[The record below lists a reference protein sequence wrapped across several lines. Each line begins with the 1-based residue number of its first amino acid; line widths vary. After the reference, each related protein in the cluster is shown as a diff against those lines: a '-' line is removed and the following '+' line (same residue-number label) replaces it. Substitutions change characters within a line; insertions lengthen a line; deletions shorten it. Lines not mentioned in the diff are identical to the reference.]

1 MKRKTLFFFIATI
14 CPILLFS
21 APSSFAENHKTKPVV
36 AVDIGHTKTKPG
48 AVSATG
54 IGEYFFNETIGRKLT
69 QRLKEQGDYEPF
81 LVNAGGNL
89 GLRKR
94 TDIANRKKA
103 ELFISIHH
111 DSVQPVYLSQ
121 WSYNGRPY
129 SYCDRYE
136 GFSIFYSGKNARQQ
150 ASLAFG
156 EILGEKMLTA
166 GFNPT
171 LHHSEPVK
179 GESRELVDRYR
190 GIYRV
195 DNWYVLHHAKMPAV
209 ILECGIIV
217 NRQEEKKLKDP
228 AYQDKIVTAL
238 LHAIDEYFR

>member
-1 MKRKTLFFFIATI
+1 MKRKTLFFLIASI
-14 CPILLFS
+14 CLILPFS
-21 APSSFAENHKTKPVV
+21 PTSSFAEKHKTKPVV

-54 IGEYFFNETIGRKLT
+54 IGEYFFNEAIGRKLT
-69 QRLKEQGDYEPF
+69 QRLRDQGNYEPL
-81 LVNAGGNL
+81 LVNNSGNL
-89 GLRKR
+89 SLQKR
-94 TDIANRKKA
+94 ADTANRRKA
-103 ELFISIHH
+103 DLYISIHH

-121 WSYNGRPY
+121 WSYNGKQY

-136 GFSIFYSGKNARQQ
+136 GFSIFYSGKNARPQ

-195 DNWYVLHHAKMPAV
+195 DNWYVLHHTKMPAV

-228 AYQDKIVTAL
+228 AYQDKIVAAL